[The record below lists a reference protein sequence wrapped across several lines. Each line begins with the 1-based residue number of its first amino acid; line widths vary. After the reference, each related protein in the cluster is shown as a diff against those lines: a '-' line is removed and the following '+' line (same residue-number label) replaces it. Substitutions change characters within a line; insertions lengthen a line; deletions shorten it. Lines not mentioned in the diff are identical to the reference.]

1 MKIILVIA
9 VLSALIS
16 GLLYCLGLA
25 IKVLWNV
32 EAFTGLF
39 WRIVKVMIKVLLTIS
54 MLCAAVLAVWL
65 VIYFLPRLLFT

>member
-25 IKVLWNV
+25 IKALWNV

-39 WRIVKVMIKVLLTIS
+39 WRIAKVMIKVLLTIS